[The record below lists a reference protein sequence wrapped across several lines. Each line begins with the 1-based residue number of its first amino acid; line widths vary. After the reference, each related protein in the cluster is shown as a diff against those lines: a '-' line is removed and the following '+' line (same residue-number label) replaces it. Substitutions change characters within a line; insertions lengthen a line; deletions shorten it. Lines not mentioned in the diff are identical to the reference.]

1 MFYSLAWCSSP
12 PHTIVMTYAAL
23 SIDRLEPKFVRQG
36 RVLVHTKAFFRKYRP
51 TRGLETDM
59 TELTWDDDD
68 VGVAILLPIKH
79 MTKLVWLEGAL
90 DVSMSI
96 RNILEADGDGGR
108 LLSLAAYTC
117 ELELDIATASDDPVP
132 ATSALA

>member
-1 MFYSLAWCSSP
+1 
-12 PHTIVMTYAAL
+12 
-23 SIDRLEPKFVRQG
+23 
-36 RVLVHTKAFFRKYRP
+36 
-51 TRGLETDM
+51 M
-59 TELTWDDDD
+59 TELTWDEDD
-68 VGVAILLPIKH
+68 VAVAILLPIKH

-96 RNILEADGDGGR
+96 RNILEADLDGGR